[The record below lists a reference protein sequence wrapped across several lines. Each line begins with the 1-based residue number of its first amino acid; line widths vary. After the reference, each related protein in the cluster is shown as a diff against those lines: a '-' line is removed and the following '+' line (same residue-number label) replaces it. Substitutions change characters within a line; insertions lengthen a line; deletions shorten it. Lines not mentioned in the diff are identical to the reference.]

1 MALVIIMGKAQEPPH
16 TTNIDYGEM
25 LNGSLIGIGIAANA
39 DTNAVPVSNANVN
52 ASANANVMVVE
63 DKVEQE
69 VKDAC
74 ARQHSGIRL
83 SVVNEVDNDSTE
95 DNDDNKRIKTDY
107 ETANVDKE
115 ASIGGSGFSVLSPD
129 VSCKGSID
137 SAIRGGLLFNS

>member
-16 TTNIDYGEM
+16 TTNTDYGEM
-25 LNGSLIGIGIAANA
+25 LNGSLIGIGLAANA

-74 ARQHSGIRL
+74 ARQHSSVRL
-83 SVVNEVDNDSTE
+83 SVVNKVDNNSTE
-95 DNDDNKRIKTDY
+95 DNDDNKKNKTDY
-107 ETANVDKE
+107 ETTNVDKE
-115 ASIGGSGFSVLSPD
+115 ASIGGNGFSVLSPN
-129 VSCKGSID
+129 VSKGGID
-137 SAIRGGLLFNS
+137 SAIGGGLLFNS